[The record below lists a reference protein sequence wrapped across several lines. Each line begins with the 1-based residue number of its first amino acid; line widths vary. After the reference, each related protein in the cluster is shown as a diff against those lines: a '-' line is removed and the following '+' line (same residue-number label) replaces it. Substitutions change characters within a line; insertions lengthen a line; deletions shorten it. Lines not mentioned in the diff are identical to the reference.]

1 MSKPAFRICAKVML
15 KIGLTGGI
23 GCGKS
28 TAVNRFRELGVPI
41 IDADAI
47 AREVVKPGQPALTEI
62 ADCFGHEALLENGSL
77 NRGWLRQT
85 VFSDKQALQQLE
97 NILHPRIKK
106 EIQRKMDEYSD
117 MAYAIV
123 DVPLLLEKNYQPL
136 FDRILV
142 IDCMPDQQRERVKV
156 RDGSEE
162 QVIDSIMQSQIGREA
177 RLQQADEILDN
188 MSSIIDFYKKIDKLH
203 AKYTEISGT

>member
-1 MSKPAFRICAKVML
+1 ML

-47 AREVVKPGQPALTEI
+47 AREIVEQGQPALEEI
-62 ADCFGHEALLENGSL
+62 ANCFGQEALLENGSL
-77 NRGWLRQT
+77 NRTWLRQT
-85 VFSDKQALQQLE
+85 VFADKQALQQLE

-106 EIQRKMDEYSD
+106 EIQRKMDECSD

-142 IDCMPDQQRERVKV
+142 IDCMPTQQRERVKL
-156 RDGSEE
+156 RDGSEGH
-162 QVIDSIMQSQIGREA
+162 VIDSIMQSQIGREA
-177 RLQQADEILDN
+177 RLQQADEILEN
-188 MSSIIDFYKKIDKLH
+188 MSSIIDFYKKIDGLH
-203 AKYTEISGT
+203 AKYTNISGT